1 MKVTNLCRKLSAA
14 LVAGGLV
21 VPTAASA
28 ADLGTNLLANP
39 GFESVNDTGTLGAYN
54 TPQINNWNPVTPDK
68 QGFAYSHNGSMSAG
82 NVVPNYANGAPL
94 ASGGNWYFTP
104 NSGPN
109 DAVINGPGQF
119 FQDIDVSAG
128 ASGAAIAAGLA
139 AYNISAFFNSYD
151 TQGDIGHLHLDFR
164 NNAMTSL
171 GTAEVTGVLP
181 LDEWKQNSLTGSIP
195 IGTHTVRAS
204 IFGTTP
210 VGGGP
215 DGYMDNVVFSVSR
228 IPEPST
234 VALVGLGFAA
244 AGLAKGR
251 RCRDE

>member
-1 MKVTNLCRKLSAA
+1 MKITNWCRKLSSV
-14 LVAGGLV
+14 LIAGGLLA
-21 VPTAASA
+21 PTAAKA
-28 ADLGTNLLANP
+28 ADIGTNLLANS

-54 TPQINNWNPVTPDK
+54 SPRVNSWTPITPDK

-82 NVVPNYANGAPL
+82 NVVPDYANGAPL

-104 NSGPN
+104 NGGPN

-128 ASGAAIAAGLA
+128 ASGALIAGGTA
-139 AYNISAFFNSYD
+139 AYNISAFFNSYA

-164 NNAMTSL
+164 NNAMASL
-171 GTAEVTGVLP
+171 GTAEVVGVLP
-181 LDEWKQNSLTGSIP
+181 LNEWTQNSRTGAIP
-195 IGTHTVRAS
+195 VGTSSVRVS

-228 IPEPST
+228 IPEPTT
-234 VALVGLGFAA
+234 VALAGMGLAA
-244 AGLAKGR
+244 AGLGCAR
-251 RCRDE
+251 RRRDE